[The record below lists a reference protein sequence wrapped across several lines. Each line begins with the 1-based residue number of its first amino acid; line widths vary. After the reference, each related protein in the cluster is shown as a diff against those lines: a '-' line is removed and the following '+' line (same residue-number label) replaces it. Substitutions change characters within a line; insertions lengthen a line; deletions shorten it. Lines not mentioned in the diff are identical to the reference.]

1 MAQTI
6 NGLAISDIKSPY
18 MLLMGTQRLLGP
30 TVTIEVDFGEAGA
43 SKVFK
48 KNSEVKILDEN
59 NRLIEVTTGEAMC
72 FVGFAALHI
81 AFVVRSTGK

>member
-1 MAQTI
+1 
-6 NGLAISDIKSPY
+6 
-18 MLLMGTQRLLGP
+18 LGP

-59 NRLIEVTTGEAMC
+59 NRLIEVTTMVEAANFFYNYGYE
-72 FVGFAALHI
+72 FVSSNSFA
-81 AFVVRSTGK
+81 TGNGLNGTNVYHWLLKKK